1 MIELIYDV
9 RVQFQKKMYIY
20 QSVRSD
26 NGLMGPQL
34 PPAPEIK
41 WDINRKIYF
50 KICEIRFTEV
60 NT

>member
-50 KICEIRFTEV
+50 
-60 NT
+60 